1 MEGEETGMGV
11 VDALVRD
18 LNELLDG
25 ESEGE
30 ET

>member
-1 MEGEETGMGV
+1 MEGEETGRGD